1 MKKSVKMEEK
11 KYWRCTICNDLHYG
25 KNAPEI
31 CPTCGYPRDKAIEIT
46 KQEFLKTAR

>member
-1 MKKSVKMEEK
+1 MEEK